1 MRFGKQM
8 GTEFFSIVFGV
19 LGVVAAGVWIAT
31 GQVAAGAGVIIGF
44 GFAALAWLWRND
56 STYRLQ
62 AVAAFTKYHLDAWYQ
77 RLVYL
82 TIAVVMT
89 IPFLL
94 AGGEDLRL
102 GNVLLLA
109 VCFYAALEFHHWFR
123 RYRHRR
129 SYLDR

>member
-19 LGVVAAGVWIAT
+19 VAAGVWVAT

-56 STYRLQ
+56 STYRLH
-62 AVAAFTKYHLDAWYQ
+62 AAAALTKRYLGVWYW
-77 RLVYL
+77 RLINL
-82 TIAVVMT
+82 TIAVIMT
-89 IPFLL
+89 VPFLL
-94 AGGEDLRL
+94 AGGEHLRL

-109 VCFYAALEFHHWFR
+109 AFFYAALVFLQWQR
-123 RYRHRR
+123 RHRR
-129 SYLDR
+129 RHTHLDR